1 MTHDRDDE
9 TPGTHTP
16 ETLKAMRS
24 RLIGQGVAVG
34 MSLGVAFG
42 ALIGL
47 LFFENVV
54 FGVPIGIGLGIA
66 IGAAVGSR
74 RAAAVVRQQADRSPG
89 EEPDDSERD

>member
-24 RLIGQGVAVG
+24 RVVGQGVAVG
-34 MSLGVAFG
+34 MSLGLAFG

-66 IGAAVGSR
+66 IGAVFGKR
-74 RAAAVVRQQADRSPG
+74 RADAKEREIARRAS
-89 EEPDDSERD
+89 EEPDEQ